1 MVDQPYTA
9 EIAIETDDP
18 ELAKAILELAIDSDA
33 FATRREGLDGIT
45 LTTIIVT
52 LSPIL
57 IAPLFRLVRST
68 IEARKHVRFV
78 KDGVTIEGV
87 SEATLLK
94 IIERE
99 ARKKK

>member
-1 MVDQPYTA
+1 MTDQTDTA

-18 ELAKAILELAIDSDA
+18 ELASAILELATEDEA
-33 FATRREGLDGIT
+33 FATRREGLDGVT

-52 LSPIL
+52 LSPVL

-68 IEARKHVRFV
+68 VEARKHVRFV
-78 KDGVTIEGV
+78 KNGVTIEGV

-99 ARKKK
+99 GRKKK